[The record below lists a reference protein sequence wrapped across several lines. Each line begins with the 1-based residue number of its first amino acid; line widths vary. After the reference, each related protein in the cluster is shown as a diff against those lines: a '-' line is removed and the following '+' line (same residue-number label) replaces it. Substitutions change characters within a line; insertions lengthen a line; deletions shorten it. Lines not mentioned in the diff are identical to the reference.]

1 MSIARAAGRV
11 VRRAPALH
19 GELHLPSDKSIAH
32 RALLFNALA
41 DGDATVR
48 AGDVGEDVRS
58 TIRCLRALGVN
69 VEEVAP
75 GVFEVS
81 GAVRQSTEPL
91 DCGNSGTTM
100 RLLAGALAGLP
111 LTATLTGDG
120 SLSRRPMR
128 RVATPL
134 IAMGA
139 DVRST
144 DGHAPLT
151 VRGKAPLEAVEHLL
165 QVPSAQLIG
174 AISLAALAADGVTRI
189 VSPGPTRDH
198 TERLLRWMG
207 VEIVRRDD
215 VTTLR
220 GPARPTARSLT
231 VPADPSA
238 ATPWLVAAAIHP
250 AADLVMRGV
259 GLNPTRLAAVEVLRE
274 MGARI
279 EVRET
284 ATDGP
289 EPVGELRVRSN
300 GPLRAVDLHGPRV
313 AELIDEL
320 PALAI
325 AMAAAEGT
333 SVLRD
338 ANELRV
344 KESDRIATTVAGLA
358 AIGAQV
364 EELPDGWR
372 VRRGTARDA
381 SVQTHGDHRLA
392 IAFAVAAATG
402 VAGEVAI
409 DDAECASVSYPAFW
423 ADLERASRAD
433 AA

>member
-1 MSIARAAGRV
+1 MSDPSPGRV
-11 VRRAPALH
+11 VRRATALH

-41 DGDATVR
+41 DGEATVR

-58 TIRCLRALGVN
+58 TIRCLRALGVA
-69 VEEVAP
+69 VDEPSP
-75 GVFEVS
+75 GVFEIAGS
-81 GAVRQSTEPL
+81 LAEPGEAL

-111 LTATLTGDG
+111 LSATLAGDA

-139 DVRST
+139 DIRST
-144 DGHAPLT
+144 DGHAPLRI
-151 VRGKAPLEAVEHLL
+151 RGRAELEAVEHRL
-165 QVPSAQLIG
+165 QVASAQLIG

-198 TERLLRWMG
+198 TERLLAWMG
-207 VEIVRRDD
+207 IEIGRRDD
-215 VTTLR
+215 VTTVR
-220 GPARPTARSLT
+220 GPVRPRARSLA

-250 AADLVMRGV
+250 SADLLMRGV
-259 GLNPTRLAAVEVLRE
+259 GLNPTRLAAVDVLRA

-289 EPVGELRVRSN
+289 EPVGEIRVRSAAS
-300 GPLRAVDLHGPRV
+300 LRAVELHGALV
-313 AELIDEL
+313 AKLIDEL

-325 AMAAAEGT
+325 AMAAATGT

-344 KESDRIATTVAGLA
+344 KESDRIATTVVGLA
-358 AIGAQV
+358 AIGATV

-372 VRRGTARDA
+372 VTRGLARDA

-409 DDAECASVSYPAFW
+409 DDARCASVSYPSFW
-423 ADLERASRAD
+423 DDLERTSRAD

>member
-1 MSIARAAGRV
+1 MSVASPGRI
-11 VRRAPALH
+11 VRRAATLH

-41 DGDATVR
+41 DGSATVR
-48 AGDVGEDVRS
+48 TGDVGEDVRS
-58 TIRCLRALGVN
+58 TIRCLRALGVA
-69 VEEVAP
+69 VDESAP
-75 GVFEVS
+75 GVFEV
-81 GAVRQSTEPL
+81 GGMVRQPAEPL

-100 RLLAGALAGLP
+100 RLLAGVLGGLP
-111 LTATLTGDG
+111 LTATLIGDG
-120 SLSRRPMR
+120 SLSQRPMR

-139 DVRST
+139 EVRST

-151 VRGKAPLEAVEHLL
+151 VRGNARLEALEHRL

-207 VEIVRRDD
+207 IDISRRGD
-215 VTTLR
+215 VTSVR
-220 GPARPTARSLT
+220 GPARPSARSVT

-250 AADLVMRGV
+250 DADLLMRGV
-259 GLNPTRLAAVEVLRE
+259 GLNPTRLAAVDVLRE

-289 EPVGELRVRSN
+289 EPIGEIRVRSS
-300 GPLRAVDLHGPRV
+300 GQLRAIELHGPRV

-320 PALAI
+320 PALAT
-325 AMAAAEGT
+325 AMAAADGT
-333 SVLRD
+333 SILRD
-338 ANELRV
+338 AAELRV

-358 AIGAQV
+358 AIGARV

-372 VRRGTARDA
+372 VARGVARDA
-381 SVQTHGDHRLA
+381 SVQTRGDHRLA

-409 DDAECASVSYPAFW
+409 DDAACASVSYPAFW
-423 ADLERASRAD
+423 DDLDRASRAD

>member
-1 MSIARAAGRV
+1 MNVASRGRI
-11 VRRAPALH
+11 VRRAAALH

-41 DGDATVR
+41 DGAATVR
-48 AGDVGEDVRS
+48 VGTVGDDVRS
-58 TIRCLRALGVN
+58 TVRCLRGLGV
-69 VEEVAP
+69 VFDEVSP
-75 GVFEVS
+75 GVFAVS
-81 GAVRQSTEPL
+81 GSLSQPAEVL

-111 LTATLTGDG
+111 LTATLSGDA
-120 SLSRRPMR
+120 SLSQRPMR

-144 DGHAPLT
+144 DGHAPLR
-151 VRGKAPLEAVEHLL
+151 VRGRGVLEATEHRL

-189 VSPGPTRDH
+189 ISPGPTRDH
-198 TERLLRWMG
+198 TERLLAWMG
-207 VEIVRRDD
+207 VEIGRRDD

-220 GPARPTARSLT
+220 GPARPVARSLT

-250 AADLVMRGV
+250 NADLLMRGV

-279 EVRET
+279 DVRET

-289 EPVGELRVRSN
+289 EPIGEIRVRSN
-300 GPLRAVDLHGPRV
+300 GRLRAAELRGPRV

-344 KESDRIATTVAGLA
+344 KESDRIATTVVGLA
-358 AIGAQV
+358 AIGARV

-372 VRRGTARDA
+372 ITRGRPRDA

-409 DDAECASVSYPAFW
+409 DDARCASVSYPSFW
-423 ADLERASRAD
+423 DDLELVSRAD

>member
-1 MSIARAAGRV
+1 MSVASPGRI
-11 VRRAPALH
+11 VRRAATLH

-41 DGDATVR
+41 DGSATVR
-48 AGDVGEDVRS
+48 TGDVGEDVRS
-58 TIRCLRALGVN
+58 TIRCLRALGVA
-69 VEEVAP
+69 VDERAP
-75 GVFEVS
+75 GVFEV
-81 GAVRQSTEPL
+81 GGMVRQPAEPL

-100 RLLAGALAGLP
+100 RLLAGVLGGLP
-111 LTATLTGDG
+111 LTATLIGDG
-120 SLSRRPMR
+120 SLSQRPMR

-139 DVRST
+139 EVRST

-151 VRGKAPLEAVEHLL
+151 IRGKATLQAVEHRL

-207 VEIVRRDD
+207 IDISRRGD
-215 VTTLR
+215 VTSVR
-220 GPARPTARSLT
+220 GPARPSARSVT

-250 AADLVMRGV
+250 DADLLMRGV
-259 GLNPTRLAAVEVLRE
+259 GLNPTRLAAVDVLRE

-289 EPVGELRVRSN
+289 EPIGEIRVRSS
-300 GPLRAVDLHGPRV
+300 GQLRAIELHGPRV

-320 PALAI
+320 PALAT
-325 AMAAAEGT
+325 AMAAADGT
-333 SVLRD
+333 SILRD
-338 ANELRV
+338 AAELRV

-358 AIGAQV
+358 AIGARV

-372 VRRGTARDA
+372 VARGVARDA
-381 SVQTHGDHRLA
+381 SVQTRGDHRLA

-409 DDAECASVSYPAFW
+409 DDAACASVSYPAFW
-423 ADLERASRAD
+423 DDLDRASRAD

>member
-1 MSIARAAGRV
+1 
-11 VRRAPALH
+11 
-19 GELHLPSDKSIAH
+19 
-32 RALLFNALA
+32 
-41 DGDATVR
+41 
-48 AGDVGEDVRS
+48 
-58 TIRCLRALGVN
+58 
-69 VEEVAP
+69 
-75 GVFEVS
+75 
-81 GAVRQSTEPL
+81 
-91 DCGNSGTTM
+91 
-100 RLLAGALAGLP
+100 
-111 LTATLTGDG
+111 
-120 SLSRRPMR
+120 MR

-139 DVRST
+139 DIRST
-144 DGHAPLT
+144 DGHAPLRI
-151 VRGKAPLEAVEHLL
+151 RGRAPLEAVEHRL
-165 QVPSAQLIG
+165 QVASAQLIG

-198 TERLLRWMG
+198 TERLLAWMG
-207 VEIVRRDD
+207 VETARRDE

-220 GPARPTARSLT
+220 GPARPKARSVT

-250 AADLVMRGV
+250 NADLRMRGV
-259 GLNPTRLAAVEVLRE
+259 GLNPTRLAAVAVLRE

-279 EVRET
+279 EVHET
-284 ATDGP
+284 ASDGP
-289 EPVGELRVRSN
+289 EPVGEIRVRS
-300 GPLRAVDLHGPRV
+300 GGALHAVELHGPRV

-325 AMAAAEGT
+325 AMAAADGT
-333 SVLRD
+333 SVVRD

-358 AIGAQV
+358 AIGATV
-364 EELPDGWR
+364 EELSDGWR
-372 VRRGTARDA
+372 VARGRPRDA

-409 DDAECASVSYPAFW
+409 DDARCASVSYPSFW
-423 ADLERASRAD
+423 DDLERTSRAD